1 MPGSVP
7 EIHDSAEI
15 EVRAPAAVAFEVI
28 AGDLQKVVDEPDSM
42 AGRRPA
48 DGGPMRRGFRWRQW
62 IVHERRRCMS
72 EWVVTSV
79 EPPLR
84 LEQSMWHF
92 CAVAKNQVTGGERW
106 ELTEQDDG
114 STLVALRAWTS
125 REGLA
130 GWLQKVLGSRDE
142 RNLSLRKRL
151 AYVQFE
157 AERQAGA

>member
-7 EIHDSAEI
+7 EIQDSAEI

-28 AGDLQKVVDEPDSM
+28 ASDLQNVLDEPDSM
-42 AGRRPA
+42 TGHRPV
-48 DGGPMRRGFRWRQW
+48 DGGPMRKGFRWRQW

-72 EWVVTSV
+72 DWVVTSV
-79 EPPLR
+79 EPPFHLQ
-84 LEQSMWHF
+84 QSMWHF

-106 ELTEQDDG
+106 DLTEQDDG
-114 STLVALRAWTS
+114 STLVSLRAWTS
-125 REGLA
+125 REGLT
-130 GWLQKVLGSRDE
+130 GWLEKLLGGGGGRS
-142 RNLSLRKRL
+142 LSLRKRL